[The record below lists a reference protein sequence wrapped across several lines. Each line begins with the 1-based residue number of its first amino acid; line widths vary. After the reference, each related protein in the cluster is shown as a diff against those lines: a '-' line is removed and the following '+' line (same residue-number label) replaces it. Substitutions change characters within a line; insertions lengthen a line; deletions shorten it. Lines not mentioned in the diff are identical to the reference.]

1 MPQVGP
7 ARRQLPVTPLLVT
20 SYAKASCHQF
30 CAGGAVGC
38 WWRGHCWHL
47 GLFAPGSL
55 DPSGDITPGPSDITP
70 GPSDIIPA
78 AILVAIPSGLA
89 LTAASERDGPLLPQ
103 CVPLVLIFPFSALF
117 SPSRCFRFSPKLRR
131 NTATPPP
138 PSSRGPAKPSSA
150 PTGRAGLAFPALLA
164 EFNSRRASAGRPAP
178 PHTEPAT
185 AVGVA
190 GTTAS

>member
-138 PSSRGPAKPSSA
+138 QLPRPGQAVVSPNRSSRSGLPSA
-150 PTGRAGLAFPALLA
+150 PC
-164 EFNSRRASAGRPAP
+164 
-178 PHTEPAT
+178 
-185 AVGVA
+185 GVQL
-190 GTTAS
+190 